1 MGTFTKGVV
10 RVVCSQWRSKRI
22 NLCLLPSLA
31 DWGKWVAACFLE
43 NGHLEARTAKQQP
56 RNAQEMIE
64 TLLTSLA
71 SQ

>member
-1 MGTFTKGVV
+1 
-10 RVVCSQWRSKRI
+10 
-22 NLCLLPSLA
+22 
-31 DWGKWVAACFLE
+31 
-43 NGHLEARTAKQQP
+43 LEARTAKQQP